1 MIDFEHVSKQYKHN
15 AKPALEDVNF
25 HVDDGEFVFL
35 LGHSG
40 AGKSTLLKLILREET
55 PTEGRVL
62 VNGQD
67 VARLRR
73 RKIPYLRRQ
82 MGIIFQD
89 FRLIPTMTVYENIAF
104 AMHVTNI
111 GHKQIK
117 ERVNYMLELVHLEDK
132 AKVYPD
138 LLSGGEQ
145 QRVAV
150 ARALAHAPKLVIAD
164 EPTGNIDPELSLE
177 MMELLERVSE
187 MGITVLVVTHEHEL
201 VRHFDRR
208 VVTLSGGHII
218 SDVPTG
224 SMIPHPARRPEGT
237 GNGGVAGMMKPSTFG
252 FLVVRGVRNLGKH
265 WAMTIACIA
274 SLSVCMTL
282 NTFATLA
289 EVNVDS
295 MVNYLGQQN
304 EMVVYV
310 DPEADDATIQTV
322 GERITATPGVSRV
335 QYMSKEDVLNQYRGY
350 MADYAVLLDEF
361 ENDNP
366 FKANY
371 RVSLADLSQMQAMS
385 QNFQSIPGVYS
396 VTAPIEM
403 TQTFVEVQRAVT
415 KVGQIVILVLMAVS
429 IITVGST
436 IRLSVFARRR
446 EIEIMKYVG
455 ATNHLVTLP
464 FFVEGLTMGLISGA
478 ITSVAGIFGY
488 AYIVQ
493 ASSTLGGLW
502 QLLMGTAMVP
512 VDAVWPTILTYSL
525 AGGALVG
532 ALGSMFS
539 IRKHLNV

>member
-1 MIDFEHVSKQYKHN
+1 
-15 AKPALEDVNF
+15 
-25 HVDDGEFVFL
+25 
-35 LGHSG
+35 
-40 AGKSTLLKLILREET
+40 
-55 PTEGRVL
+55 
-62 VNGQD
+62 
-67 VARLRR
+67 
-73 RKIPYLRRQ
+73 
-82 MGIIFQD
+82 
-89 FRLIPTMTVYENIAF
+89 
-104 AMHVTNI
+104 
-111 GHKQIK
+111 
-117 ERVNYMLELVHLEDK
+117 
-132 AKVYPD
+132 
-138 LLSGGEQ
+138 
-145 QRVAV
+145 
-150 ARALAHAPKLVIAD
+150 
-164 EPTGNIDPELSLE
+164 
-177 MMELLERVSE
+177 
-187 MGITVLVVTHEHEL
+187 
-201 VRHFDRR
+201 
-208 VVTLSGGHII
+208 
-218 SDVPTG
+218 
-224 SMIPHPARRPEGT
+224 
-237 GNGGVAGMMKPSTFG
+237 MMKPSTFG

-310 DPEADDATIQTV
+310 DPEADDATIQSV

-464 FFVEGLTMGLISGA
+464 FFVEGLTMGLISGILTA
-478 ITSVAGIFGY
+478 AVSLGCYSYVVNAAGG
-488 AYIVQ
+488 
-493 ASSTLGGLW
+493 LGGIW
-502 QLLMGTAMVP
+502 QMLMGRALVP
-512 VDAVWPTILTYSL
+512 VANVLPTIVVTSL
-525 AGGALVG
+525 LSGAIVGGV
-532 ALGSMFS
+532 GSMFS

>member
-1 MIDFEHVSKQYKHN
+1 M
-15 AKPALEDVNF
+15 
-25 HVDDGEFVFL
+25 
-35 LGHSG
+35 
-40 AGKSTLLKLILREET
+40 
-55 PTEGRVL
+55 
-62 VNGQD
+62 
-67 VARLRR
+67 
-73 RKIPYLRRQ
+73 KI
-82 MGIIFQD
+82 
-89 FRLIPTMTVYENIAF
+89 
-104 AMHVTNI
+104 
-111 GHKQIK
+111 
-117 ERVNYMLELVHLEDK
+117 
-132 AKVYPD
+132 
-138 LLSGGEQ
+138 
-145 QRVAV
+145 
-150 ARALAHAPKLVIAD
+150 
-164 EPTGNIDPELSLE
+164 
-177 MMELLERVSE
+177 
-187 MGITVLVVTHEHEL
+187 
-201 VRHFDRR
+201 
-208 VVTLSGGHII
+208 
-218 SDVPTG
+218 
-224 SMIPHPARRPEGT
+224 
-237 GNGGVAGMMKPSTFG
+237 STFG
-252 FLVVRGVRNLGKH
+252 FLTRRGVRNLGKH

-310 DPEADDATIQTV
+310 DPEADDATIQSV

-403 TQTFVEVQRAVT
+403 TQTFVEVQQAVT

-464 FFVEGLTMGLISGA
+464 FFVEGLTMGLISGILTA
-478 ITSVAGIFGY
+478 AVSLGCYSYVVNAAGG
-488 AYIVQ
+488 
-493 ASSTLGGLW
+493 LGGIW
-502 QLLMGTAMVP
+502 QMLMGRALVP
-512 VDAVWPTILTYSL
+512 VANVLPTIVVTSL
-525 AGGALVG
+525 LSGAIVGGV
-532 ALGSMFS
+532 GSMFS

>member
-1 MIDFEHVSKQYKHN
+1 
-15 AKPALEDVNF
+15 
-25 HVDDGEFVFL
+25 
-35 LGHSG
+35 
-40 AGKSTLLKLILREET
+40 
-55 PTEGRVL
+55 
-62 VNGQD
+62 
-67 VARLRR
+67 
-73 RKIPYLRRQ
+73 
-82 MGIIFQD
+82 
-89 FRLIPTMTVYENIAF
+89 
-104 AMHVTNI
+104 
-111 GHKQIK
+111 
-117 ERVNYMLELVHLEDK
+117 
-132 AKVYPD
+132 
-138 LLSGGEQ
+138 
-145 QRVAV
+145 
-150 ARALAHAPKLVIAD
+150 
-164 EPTGNIDPELSLE
+164 
-177 MMELLERVSE
+177 
-187 MGITVLVVTHEHEL
+187 
-201 VRHFDRR
+201 
-208 VVTLSGGHII
+208 
-218 SDVPTG
+218 
-224 SMIPHPARRPEGT
+224 
-237 GNGGVAGMMKPSTFG
+237 MMKPSTFG

-310 DPEADDATIQTV
+310 DPEADDATIQSV

-403 TQTFVEVQRAVT
+403 TQTFVEVQQAVT

-455 ATNHLVTLP
+455 ATSGLVTLP
-464 FFVEGLTMGLISGA
+464 FVVEGLAMGLISGVLTAA
-478 ITSVAGIFGY
+478 ISLGGY
-488 AYIVQ
+488 SYMVQ
-493 ASSTLGGLW
+493 ASDGLGGVW
-502 QLLMGTAMVP
+502 EMIMGQALVP
-512 VDAVWPTILTYSL
+512 VSAVWSTIIPYSL
-525 AGGALVG
+525 IGGAVVG
-532 ALGSMFS
+532 GLGSMFS